1 VSVFID
7 TGVFYAHHDE
17 SHEHHATATVAF
29 DELLAGR
36 VGPLYTSEYVY
47 DEAVTATNEQLSLE
61 SARAL
66 SRRIRGEGA
75 FPAAIELQEVTPR
88 LFEDAVRLFERPSDP
103 ELTFTDATTV
113 VLVEENDIDSV
124 VSFDPVFD
132 GLVHRIDP
140 EEFAERDELVE

>member
-88 LFEDAVRLFERPSDP
+88 LFDP